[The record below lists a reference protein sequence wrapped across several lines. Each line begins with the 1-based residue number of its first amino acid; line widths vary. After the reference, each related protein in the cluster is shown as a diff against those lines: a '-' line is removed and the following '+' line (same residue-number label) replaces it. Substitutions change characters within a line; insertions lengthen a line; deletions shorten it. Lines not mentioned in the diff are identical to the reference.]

1 MKIEQLIELK
11 EKLQS
16 GNLENLPLISDKTFT
31 HKDLEFAFKYCPEDL
46 VGNFINKIIDGFPAS
61 KKSVNLFQNIMELLK
76 DERFMSIFESRH
88 ANKKL
93 NFSLNNLVKLYADES
108 LYDLITEK
116 FELSDLNK
124 EYIKY
129 SHFAKPEKREIV
141 DVFKKNDFGAYAL
154 NMREG
159 SLWIYANRFGEARR
173 VLLEFRL
180 RYLSDSYIS
189 YISYYAS
196 TEITDIDIAITDAH
210 FKNIKL
216 QSKNKRKVF
225 WVVRSTNKKENTY
238 SDLACVFKYLLTG
251 ELNYPDSSKMWVETG
266 SILIHK
272 YGTLSGRISDL
283 FSSKKVFDGNYDYL
297 NNKEVAK
304 NKQSLRKMKV
314 I

>member
-11 EKLQS
+11 EKLQE

-31 HKDLEFAFKYCPEDL
+31 HKDLEFAFKYCPEYLMD
-46 VGNFINKIIDGFPAS
+46 NFINKIIDSFPTN
-61 KKSVNLFQNIMELLK
+61 KKSVNLSQNIMELLK
-76 DERFMSIFESRH
+76 DKRFMSIFESRH

-93 NFSLNNLVKLYADES
+93 NFSLNNLVKLYADKE
-108 LYDLITEK
+108 LYDSIIEK

-129 SHFAKPEKREIV
+129 SCFAKPEKRQII
-141 DVFKKNDFGAYAL
+141 DIFKKNDFGVYAL
-154 NMREG
+154 DMKSG

-173 VLLEFRL
+173 VLLELRL
-180 RYLSDSYIS
+180 RYLRDG

-196 TEITDIDIAITDAH
+196 TEITDIAITDAH

-225 WVVRSTNKKENTY
+225 WVVRSINKEENTY
-238 SDLACVFKYLLTG
+238 SELAWTFKYLLTG
-251 ELNYPDSSKMWVETG
+251 KLKCPDNLKMSIETG
-266 SILIHK
+266 YILMHK
-272 YGTLSGRISDL
+272 YGTLSGRIYDL
-283 FSSKKVFDGNYDYL
+283 FSSTKVFDGNYDYL
-297 NNKEVAK
+297 NDKEVTK